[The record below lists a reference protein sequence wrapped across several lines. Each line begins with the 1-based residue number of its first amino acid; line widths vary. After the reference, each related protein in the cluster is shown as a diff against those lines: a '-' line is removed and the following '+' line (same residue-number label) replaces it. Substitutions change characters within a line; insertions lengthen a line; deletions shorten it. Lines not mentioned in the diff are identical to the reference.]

1 MELTA
6 FGRPAPSLGLA
17 PICPCPSPL
26 SGSSLSS
33 GTCTAFGPGTVR
45 RQKGRPG
52 GVHTRGCGTLPKAFR
67 EGEGLAFP
75 LPATR
80 VPSQWCGSTVLG
92 REKPG
97 FAVRATS
104 SCRSRAPRGGRV
116 FRAAPGRPSGR
127 VARTAH
133 ASPPFLCESCV
144 SAYVRGSNLNVKYQT
159 ALNTGKRN

>member
-1 MELTA
+1 MTYKRKFFISLHCGLRNA
-6 FGRPAPSLGLA
+6 WSLPLLAVLHLSLGLA

-33 GTCTAFGPGTVR
+33 GTCTAFGPGTVH

-67 EGEGLAFP
+67 EGLAFP
-75 LPATR
+75 PPATR

-116 FRAAPGRPSGR
+116 FRAAPGRPSGH
-127 VARTAH
+127 VVRTAVVPCI
-133 ASPPFLCESCV
+133 ASLPL
-144 SAYVRGSNLNVKYQT
+144 
-159 ALNTGKRN
+159 